1 MTEEITEIPA
11 DDQLETTN
19 EPAEEIPEIDI
30 PQEEE
35 EIVVPK
41 DWSEWDEHEFAE
53 GEIFTNEYPPQAA
66 VWCNE
71 QGAYHIDEIEPDTEG
86 NKRFQ
91 IVKNPEI
98 TAEDRTKDFYNNF
111 VVTSWGAFRKT
122 PKGYSSAVEAVNTIF
137 NMVNVA
143 QAFTEQ
149 LAQLLIFYEVPDF
162 TDAEQCTE
170 EWLVAHQK
178 THEACDLATF
188 MQWYLEFQTVW
199 ASTQYTDI
207 PVPQM
212 EL

>member
-1 MTEEITEIPA
+1 MSYTLNKPYTDEEYADFVVEHNHNNGLLIEETETA
-11 DDQLETTN
+11 LYALEPN
-19 EPAEEIPEIDI
+19 EQWNEETQQPEINPDYE
-30 PQEEE
+30 QE
-35 EIVVPK
+35 
-41 DWSEWDEHEFAE
+41 
-53 GEIFTNEYPPQAA
+53 QAK
-66 VWCNE
+66 
-71 QGAYHIDEIEPDTEG
+71 
-86 NKRFQ
+86 KRTQ
-91 IVKNPEI
+91 E
-98 TAEDRTKDFYNNF
+98 FYNNF

-149 LAQLLIFYEVPDF
+149 LAPLLIFYEVPDF
-162 TDAEQCTE
+162 TKEEQCTE
-170 EWLVAHQK
+170 EWLVANQK
-178 THEACDLATF
+178 THEPCDLATF